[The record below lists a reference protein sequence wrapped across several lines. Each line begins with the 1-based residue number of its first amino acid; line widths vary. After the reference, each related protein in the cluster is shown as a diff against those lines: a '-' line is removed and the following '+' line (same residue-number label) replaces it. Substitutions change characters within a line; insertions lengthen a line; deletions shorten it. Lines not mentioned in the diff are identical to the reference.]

1 MNKEYFSNNRQI
13 QHNWLKNPYQK
24 RVVILLSRPLVFS
37 IPVVFGIVYNK
48 ISIVRAEWKKR
59 SPTATNRKSPR
70 QRGLIKVL
78 FVGGGLE
85 DNDKAEDLLFRI
97 IAAMKLNKGE
107 YVLCQTAEKV
117 KSSMGDYLPQVI
129 VSFGAIASN
138 GLLDKKTLLS
148 QVHGKFISKS
158 FTIEE
163 GKIWTCPIVPIFH
176 PEFFNYQSLHEKN
189 RMDGFAASDENNP
202 LILEKNPFSGYNLK
216 GQEWFHASTR
226 IVDNTPFMGI

>member
-1 MNKEYFSNNRQI
+1 MNKEYFSNLREI

-24 RVVILLSRPLVFS
+24 GLLSSYQGRLFS
-37 IPVVFGIVYNK
+37 QSLWYLGLLQQNINSPGRMEKK
-48 ISIVRAEWKKR
+48 I
-59 SPTATNRKSPR
+59 TNSNQQETSKTE
-70 QRGLIKVL
+70 GLIKVL

-176 PEFFNYQSLHEKN
+176 PEFLIINPSMK
-189 RMDGFAASDENNP
+189 RTAWMD
-202 LILEKNPFSGYNLK
+202 LQQVMKII
-216 GQEWFHASTR
+216 H
-226 IVDNTPFMGI
+226 